1 VTSHDEIS
9 IRALLCSF
17 ARWHARTRAPAEAGG
32 NDARPIVTLTIT
44 FALTDGAA
52 HTSATELTARQV
64 VRLGQLLD
72 LDAEP
77 STARP
82 HLLGGARRTL
92 REVRGHAA

>member
-9 IRALLCSF
+9 VRVLLCSL
-17 ARWHARTRAPAEAGG
+17 ARWHARTRGSAEADG
-32 NDARPIVTLTIT
+32 NDARPIATLTIT

-64 VRLGQLLD
+64 VRLGQLLE

-82 HLLGGARRTL
+82 HRLGGARRTL
-92 REVRGHAA
+92 REVRGRAA

>member
-9 IRALLCSF
+9 VRALLCSL
-17 ARWHARTRAPAEAGG
+17 ARWHARTRPSAEAGG
-32 NDARPIVTLTIT
+32 NDARPIATLTIT

-52 HTSATELTARQV
+52 HTSATGLTARQV
-64 VRLGQLLD
+64 VRLEQLLE

-82 HLLGGARRTL
+82 RLLGGARRTF